1 MKSPTAITVMVVDDH
16 PLVRVGMAT
25 VIDRQRDMR
34 TVATAGSAEEAIT
47 LFRQHR
53 PAVVLMDLRLQADSG
68 ARATAVIRTE
78 FPEARVIMISNYEGD
93 ADIRQALSSGAKGYL
108 FKSIV
113 EEELLDAV
121 REVAAGRE
129 YLPHRVRRELR
140 DHPEAERLTT
150 REDEVLDLLAKGLH
164 NPEIADV
171 LGISDE
177 TVKTHVKSLFRK
189 LGVSDRVE
197 AVREAICRGLIR
209 N

>member
-1 MKSPTAITVMVVDDH
+1 MKSPTATTVMVVDDH

-25 VIDRQRDMR
+25 VVDRQRDMR
-34 TVATAGSAEEAIT
+34 TVATAESAEEAIS
-47 LFRQHR
+47 LFRRHR
-53 PAVVLMDLRLQADSG
+53 PDVVLMDLRLRADSG
-68 ARATAVIRTE
+68 ARATGVIRAE
-78 FPEARVIMISNYEGD
+78 FPDARVIMVSNYEGD
-93 ADIRQALSSGAKGYL
+93 ADIRQALASGAKGYL

-129 YLPHRVRRELR
+129 YLPHRVRRQLQE
-140 DHPEAERLTT
+140 HPDQERLTT
-150 REDEVLDLLAKGLH
+150 REDEVLDLVAKGLH

-177 TVKTHVKSLFRK
+177 TVKTHVKSVFRK

-197 AVREAICRGLIR
+197 AVREAIDRGLIR